1 MKTLIFGSSGALG
14 QELKKTFATENLFCP
29 TSKEAD
35 LANYDQIRQIIDTV
49 NPNLI
54 INAAAYN
61 NVDMAESQEG
71 KDLAFKIN
79 GDAVGN
85 LASIAAEIG
94 ATLLHF
100 STDYVFDGENPE
112 GYDENAK
119 PNPINNYGRSKLF
132 GEELILKNT
141 KNFYIV
147 RLSRLFGK
155 KGSSE
160 NSKRSFVDIILDS
173 VKQKPEL
180 KVTHDK
186 WGLPTFAPDLADACY
201 RLIKEEYPFGIYHIT
216 NNGKAPT
223 WYEFAQEIIAVKN
236 LNTKLISVPSSEFP
250 RPAQIGTHSIL
261 LNKKFPPLR
270 PWQEALKEY
279 LCN

>member
-1 MKTLIFGSSGALG
+1 MKILLLGSSGTLG
-14 QELKKTFATENLFCP
+14 QELKKTFASENLFCP
-29 TSKEAD
+29 KSEVANLT
-35 LANYDQIRQIIDTV
+35 NYDQIRQIIDTI
-49 NPNLI
+49 NPDLI

-61 NVDMAESQEG
+61 NVDAAESQEG

-79 GDAVGN
+79 GNAVGN
-85 LASIAAEIG
+85 LASIAAEID

-112 GYDENAK
+112 GYDENEK

-160 NSKRSFVDIILDS
+160 NSKKSFVDLIADLAS
-173 VKQKPEL
+173 QKSEL
-180 KVTHDK
+180 KVTNDK

-201 RLIKEEYPFGIYHIT
+201 RLIKEKYPFGIYHIT
-216 NNGKAPT
+216 NSGKAPT
-223 WYEFAQEIIAVKN
+223 WYEFAQEIIAIKN
-236 LNTKLISVPSSEFP
+236 LNTKLIPVPSSEFP

-261 LNKKFPPLR
+261 LNKKFPPLK
-270 PWQEALKEY
+270 PWREALKEY
-279 LCN
+279 LCG